1 MCHAPICRGCLGGQ
15 NWFHCPG
22 NPGHGADL
30 RLGTEA
36 QVRTRNGQSRRGC
49 GQRRAEEG
57 WGSVWDA
64 AGEGC
69 RQVLG
74 GGGEVQDAPRFLC
87 PLSRVSSPRMKGE
100 QVDTIPPAAP
110 CPAGEE
116 LSPSPG
122 SEPQ

>member
-1 MCHAPICRGCLGGQ
+1 MGSPGGDAAREEQRRGGGQ
-15 NWFHCPG
+15 CG
-22 NPGHGADL
+22 ML
-30 RLGTEA
+30 
-36 QVRTRNGQSRRGC
+36 QVK
-49 GQRRAEEG
+49 
-57 WGSVWDA
+57 A
-64 AGEGC
+64 AGKFW
-69 RQVLG
+69 V